1 MYHLLIY
8 DLVDDYL
15 DRRPA
20 FREEHLELARQ
31 AHEQGELLLAGALDD
46 PADMALLVFRGEGP
60 EPARSFAEG
69 DPYVRAGL
77 VKGWRVRPWKVA
89 IGATPEAR

>member
-1 MYHLLIY
+1 MYHLLLY

-20 FREEHLELARQ
+20 FREEHLQLARR
-31 AHEQGELLLAGALDD
+31 AHERGDLLLAGALDD
-46 PADMALLVFRGEGP
+46 PADMAVLVFRGDGP
-60 EPARSFAEG
+60 EAARSFAEA

-77 VKGWRVRPWKVA
+77 VKRWRVRSWRVVVG
-89 IGATPEAR
+89 GAH